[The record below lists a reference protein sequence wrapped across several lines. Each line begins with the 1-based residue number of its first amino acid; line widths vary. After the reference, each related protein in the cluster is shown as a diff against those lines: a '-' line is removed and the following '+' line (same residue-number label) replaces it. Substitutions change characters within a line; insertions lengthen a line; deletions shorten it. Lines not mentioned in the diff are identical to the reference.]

1 MKNGRSDIDLAFKE
15 EIIHLLESKGVEFTE
30 NGHCISFPSHNLK
43 MTLVP
48 LKANPEMLPTSHP
61 TCQWEQQYPEESN
74 VGEGM
79 SAENAG
85 GSGTVFLFEDRWR
98 KSPGITSQRILAR
111 LGVFTR
117 VHARLC
123 KTVSEENCRE
133 LGMSPA
139 EFTQKVRKF
148 LDTYHTYGFLK
159 GQINYALVYKENI
172 VAAAQFMQTYKPRNG
187 SSDLR
192 AYEWTRYASLPD
204 MRIAGGMGKVLEQF
218 VRDVRSKQSNEGSV
232 IEGIEEGYK
241 KKRHE
246 EAGKMHGFEVM
257 SYSDNEWSDGDA
269 YRKLGFRLEGSMPPV
284 TYRIDPKTFNRINPR
299 QWAALKTQAVQSN
312 SQTAPSSKDASLTL
326 DNLNNYPVIRNLG
339 SRKWIKLYR

>member
-1 MKNGRSDIDLAFKE
+1 MQILSFRE
-15 EIIHLLESKGVEFTE
+15 EVTGFLKSQGIEFAIES
-30 NGHCISFPSHNLK
+30 ILIQFPSKHLDI
-43 MTLVP
+43 MLVP
-48 LKANPEMLPTSHP
+48 LESSIAEHKAN
-61 TCQWEQQYPEESN
+61 
-74 VGEGM
+74 
-79 SAENAG
+79 
-85 GSGTVFLFEDRWR
+85 TVYLFEDRWR

-133 LGMSPA
+133 LGLSPA
-139 EFTQKVRKF
+139 EFTQKIRKF

-218 VRDVRSKQSNEGSV
+218 VRDVRKEFSE
-232 IEGIEEGYK
+232 
-241 KKRHE
+241 
-246 EAGKMHGFEVM
+246 GFEVM

-269 YRKLGFRLEGSMPPV
+269 YRKLGFRLEGSIPPV

-299 QWAALKTQAVQSN
+299 QWAAMKCN
-312 SQTAPSSKDASLTL
+312 ED
-326 DNLNNYPVIRNLG
+326 YPIIRNLG
-339 SRKWIKLYR
+339 SRKWIKLFSGF